1 MNRTNS
7 NLLKKASDLT
17 NQVINEMC
25 DEINE
30 VLKAIERDISNSSNA
45 GRLFDQAETAANEII
60 TGEVNSRPLHSNV

>member
-7 NLLKKASDLT
+7 NLLKKASDLA

-45 GRLFDQAETAANEII
+45 GRLFDQSETAVNEII
-60 TGEVNSRPLHSNV
+60 TDEVNSRPLHSNV